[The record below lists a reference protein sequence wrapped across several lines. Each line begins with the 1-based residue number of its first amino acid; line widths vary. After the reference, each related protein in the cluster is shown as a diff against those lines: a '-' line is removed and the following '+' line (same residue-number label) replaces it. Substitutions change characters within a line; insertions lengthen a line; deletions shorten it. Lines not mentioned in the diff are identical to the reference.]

1 MTLAGVSD
9 IFAALSDVSRWSTL
23 RHARRTQAAL
33 KHAQTRTKAFVSEKV
48 QRKETRDLGTTLSKA
63 RALSL
68 SLPCDSPLSV
78 RLSPSE
84 AGHLPRLRDTLTQRE
99 RETQSTRETRARM
112 KEE

>member
-1 MTLAGVSD
+1 MNIKIKRYFLFSLGFNGVTLAGVSD

-63 RALSL
+63 RAFSLSHSHVIPLSL
-68 SLPCDSPLSV
+68 F
-78 RLSPSE
+78 
-84 AGHLPRLRDTLTQRE
+84 A
-99 RETQSTRETRARM
+99 
-112 KEE
+112 

>member
-1 MTLAGVSD
+1 MNIKIKRNFLFSLGFNGVTLAGVSD

-68 SLPCDSPLSV
+68 SHSHVIPLS
-78 RLSPSE
+78 LF
-84 AGHLPRLRDTLTQRE
+84 A
-99 RETQSTRETRARM
+99 
-112 KEE
+112 